1 MDDVNF
7 NFPVLVQ
14 LNKACCYNNSSNR
27 KKKTHKAGI
36 SRNNFSKAIL
46 HLHSFFF
53 NPNHIFQHLAM
64 QSDVCRVFLLFSV
77 LS

>member
-1 MDDVNF
+1 MDDVSF

-27 KKKTHKAGI
+27 EKKKKTHKAGI

-46 HLHSFFF
+46 RLHSFFF
-53 NPNHIFQHLAM
+53 LTQTIF
-64 QSDVCRVFLLFSV
+64 FSI
-77 LS
+77 